1 MIVTRAGRLREWSQ
15 EELRLYSNLETF
27 ALGAPTWRPEP
38 NRNISHWVLLREF
51 NVHIC
56 PQIHLRGTRESE
68 PIFEPPAEM
77 SDKTPLSAIIRP
89 RDTRRDTKLTLSP
102 TKKNHAI
109 CFRSHKSLHYHPQGI
124 FLKKRVCDTFYTLC
138 DIRFCQSI
146 SKRTKE
152 NVNHYNNQSQLKI
165 HGYFWHNDIK
175 RVCDSFCDIMSCQKN
190 KNKKKKKKERKKKK
204 MSVII
209 TWATKIYIWFTNWPS
224 VTWDWLPT
232 HKINIKFSQPLW

>member
-1 MIVTRAGRLREWSQ
+1 MCIRQLPDPQRRHEQVVLVTNGVFRGLVRRCMQ
-15 EELRLYSNLETF
+15 
-27 ALGAPTWRPEP
+27 
-38 NRNISHWVLLREF
+38 REF

-68 PIFEPPAEM
+68 AIFESPAEI
-77 SDKTPLSAIIRP
+77 SVKAPLSALRSP

-146 SKRTKE
+146 NKRTKE
-152 NVNHYNNQSQLKI
+152 NVNHCNNQSQLKI

-175 RVCDSFCDIMSCQKN
+175 RVCDSFCDIMSCQKKN
-190 KNKKKKKKERKKKK
+190 KNKKKE
-204 MSVII
+204 
-209 TWATKIYIWFTNWPS
+209 
-224 VTWDWLPT
+224 
-232 HKINIKFSQPLW
+232 INIKFSQPLW

>member
-1 MIVTRAGRLREWSQ
+1 MYDV
-15 EELRLYSNLETF
+15 SNNTS
-27 ALGAPTWRPEP
+27 PPQ
-38 NRNISHWVLLREF
+38 VREF

-56 PQIHLRGTRESE
+56 PQIHLRGTRESD
-68 PIFEPPAEM
+68 PIFETPAEI
-77 SDKTPLSAIIRP
+77 SVKAPLSALRSP

-146 SKRTKE
+146 NKRTKE
-152 NVNHYNNQSQLKI
+152 NVNHCNNQSQLKI

-175 RVCDSFCDIMSCQKN
+175 RVCDSFCDIMSCQKKN
-190 KNKKKKKKERKKKK
+190 KNKKKE
-204 MSVII
+204 
-209 TWATKIYIWFTNWPS
+209 
-224 VTWDWLPT
+224 
-232 HKINIKFSQPLW
+232 INIKFSQPLW

>member
-1 MIVTRAGRLREWSQ
+1 MFFGAIKFLV
-15 EELRLYSNLETF
+15 TF
-27 ALGAPTWRPEP
+27 AIFADLNTRFLQA
-38 NRNISHWVLLREF
+38 ISIKPIFSKIATKICSKVLLQVREF

-56 PQIHLRGTRESE
+56 PQIHLRGTRESD
-68 PIFEPPAEM
+68 PIFETPAEI
-77 SDKTPLSAIIRP
+77 SVKAPLSALRSP

-146 SKRTKE
+146 NKRTKE

-165 HGYFWHNDIK
+165 HGYF
-175 RVCDSFCDIMSCQKN
+175 
-190 KNKKKKKKERKKKK
+190 
-204 MSVII
+204 
-209 TWATKIYIWFTNWPS
+209 
-224 VTWDWLPT
+224 
-232 HKINIKFSQPLW
+232 

>member
-1 MIVTRAGRLREWSQ
+1 MPYKVPPLSPWCFW
-15 EELRLYSNLETF
+15 NK
-27 ALGAPTWRPEP
+27 
-38 NRNISHWVLLREF
+38 NNITLFHFKKNWKIKWEKKNAYNFLSLIRVIMVCHWEF

-68 PIFEPPAEM
+68 AIFESPAEI
-77 SDKTPLSAIIRP
+77 SVKAPLSALRSP
-89 RDTRRDTKLTLSP
+89 RETRRDTKLTLSP

-146 SKRTKE
+146 NKRTKE
-152 NVNHYNNQSQLKI
+152 NVNHCNNQSQLKI

-175 RVCDSFCDIMSCQKN
+175 RVCDSFCDIMSCH
-190 KNKKKKKKERKKKK
+190 KKKQKQKKR
-204 MSVII
+204 
-209 TWATKIYIWFTNWPS
+209 N
-224 VTWDWLPT
+224 
-232 HKINIKFSQPLW
+232 